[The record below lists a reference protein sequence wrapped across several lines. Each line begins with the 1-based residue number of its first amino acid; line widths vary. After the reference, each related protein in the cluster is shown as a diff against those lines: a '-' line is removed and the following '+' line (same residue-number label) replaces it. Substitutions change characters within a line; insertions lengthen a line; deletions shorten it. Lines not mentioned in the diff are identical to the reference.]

1 MKKIIYL
8 LILTLTAGLLFS
20 CAQDP
25 VEPPVEPPAEV
36 DDSAVYGEGVTTQ
49 IISDLP
55 DEVSVYSIANKIR
68 LLLGT
73 RPEIKSDSTAAI
85 KNEIVLGDMNR
96 PIAQKALTLLNE
108 KIKGYTPSD
117 ELVYDTVFY
126 GVYAEGGS
134 VAVVWSDDSARDI
147 ALTYFLDK
155 YVMRD
160 SLKFKDGFTDMISY
174 SEIEEMRAEE
184 AKLRDEAYAK
194 IAAEYGDG
202 VVEALKAHFETY
214 DRSFYIWLANLYDPG
229 EYDAEG
235 NPVGGGFYYSNS
247 ARDNAG
253 YYIDLEST
261 GQAFGFL
268 SSSGMVKNF
277 KKDIPEKIQKEVVAF
292 ALSCQSETDGYFY
305 HPQWGTGISAARRS
319 RDLGWATNQ
328 ILIRFGYQPYWNTPN
343 GHQGIYGAPAVD
355 RTAALTT
362 PLGSSAVAAVSRVVE
377 TASYVDKYQPYL
389 RSLDAWQSYLNG
401 LVPDLK
407 TKSYSIGHNLAEQ
420 SSQIMMRDTEA
431 AAHGEATGYVA
442 AVTKFFN
449 DNQNPEN
456 GLWEKEVSYNSI
468 NGLMK
473 IMALYNSLSIELS
486 YAEKA
491 VESAAAIAKLSTADV
506 NGKSANNSV
515 DVYNPWCAVERVFT
529 NVKKFG
535 DASRVAAMQDQLKA
549 NAEEMIRV
557 STEKAKK
564 FRKDDGSFGYT
575 WNYSPANSQNAPVA
589 VPNTV
594 EGDVNGG
601 TIALTGITNNM
612 LTALGITGL
621 SIYYPSDLKIFLHEI
636 EGLTHVEKEEP
647 VYNVERVTFE
657 DATVGDNSP
666 DGISHSLTEG
676 SVEVVEDGRGGKA
689 VKLVT
694 VPDKG
699 DAINATPG
707 CKTDGMNSYILEFD
721 IKFSEIKAGSSTAM
735 QISMGGLYMFT
746 VGITTSGSLTFG
758 DSSATNSSAITSKY
772 AGSYDAFAWHTVRLV
787 HYREGNT
794 PLITELYVDG
804 ALVGTSDNYLGK
816 ESGNASKGYNTARF
830 YCLFSTNHTVL
841 LDNILCDSSNDAY
854 TAEKPETPENVDRA
868 GYYSFDSSLVGDTD
882 IDGVKINQNPEA
894 GNSVAIA
901 ADPTNAENKTLE
913 IVTQSSSTAGNHVY
927 FDSDGKSGS
936 KAVFETKINITELNR
951 AADILQIFLNGAKG
965 TFFSVNIQ
973 LNRTSGGVMPRVYE
987 KTADNSRN
995 TTIVEATEELV
1006 GWFTLRIEYDYA
1018 TRVATVSINGT
1029 YTGTTDAYYKEGN
1042 GGPMT
1047 KADFYT
1053 TFASDLCLYLDGVT
1067 VENK

>member
-8 LILTLTAGLLFS
+8 LIMMLTAGLLLS
-20 CAQDP
+20 CTA
-25 VEPPVEPPAEV
+25 EPVEPPAEV
-36 DDSAVYGEGVTTQ
+36 DDSAVYGEGLITQ
-49 IISDLP
+49 IISDTP
-55 DEVSVYSIANKIR
+55 DDVAVYSIANKIR
-68 LLLGT
+68 LLQGT
-73 RPEIKSDSTAAI
+73 KPEIKGDSTAAI
-85 KNEIVLGDMNR
+85 KHEIVIGNMNR
-96 PIAQKALTLLNE
+96 PIAQKAMALLNE
-108 KIKGYTPSD
+108 KINNHVPSD

-126 GVYAEGGS
+126 GIYAEGGS
-134 VAVVWSDDSARDI
+134 VAVVWSCDEARDTV
-147 ALTYFLDK
+147 LTYFLDT
-155 YVMRD
+155 YVVKNNM
-160 SLKFKDGFTDMISY
+160 KFTDGFTEMIDY

-184 AKLRDEAYAK
+184 AKAADEAYEK
-194 IAAEYGDG
+194 IRAQYGDG
-202 VVEALKAHFETY
+202 VVEALKAHLATY

-229 EYDAEG
+229 EYDADG
-235 NPVGGGFYYSNS
+235 NPIGGGFYYSNS

-261 GQAFGFL
+261 GQALSFL
-268 SSSGMVKNF
+268 ASSGMVKNF
-277 KKDIPEKIQKEVVAF
+277 KNEIPEKMQKEVVAF
-292 ALSCQSETDGYFY
+292 ALACQSEVDGYFY
-305 HPQWGTGISAARRS
+305 HPQWGTGITPARRS
-319 RDLGWATNQ
+319 RDLGWAVNN
-328 ILIRFGYQPYWNTPN
+328 IIVRFGYQPYWDTPN
-343 GHQGIYGAPAVD
+343 GDKGIYGAPSVNK
-355 RTAALTT
+355 TASELTS
-362 PLGSSAVAAVSRVVE
+362 PLGGSAAAAVSKVVE
-377 TASYVDKYQPYL
+377 TASYIDKYQSFL
-389 RSLDAWQSYLNG
+389 RSLDAWQSYLDG

-407 TKSYSIGHNLAEQ
+407 TSSYSIGHNLAEQ
-420 SSQIMMRDTEA
+420 SRQIAMRDTEA
-431 AAHGEATGYVA
+431 AAHGEPTGYVE
-442 AVTKFFN
+442 AVTRFFN

-456 GLWEKEVSYNSI
+456 GLWEDEVSYNSI

-473 IMALYNSLSIELS
+473 IMALYNNLNIELN

-491 VESAAAIAKLSTADV
+491 VDSAAAIAKLNTADV
-506 NGKSANNSV
+506 NGKEATNSV
-515 DVYNPWCAVERVFT
+515 DVYNPWCAIERVFT

-535 DASRVAAMQDQLKA
+535 SADRAAAMQAQLCE

-557 STEKAKK
+557 STAKAKK

-589 VPNTV
+589 VPGTV

-601 TIALTGITNNM
+601 TIALVGITGNM
-612 LTALGITGL
+612 LNALGITGL
-621 SIYYPSDLKIFLHEI
+621 SIYHSSDLKIFLHEI
-636 EGLTHVEKEEP
+636 EGLEHVVKEEP
-647 VYNVERVTFE
+647 TYNVERVTFE
-657 DATVGDNSP
+657 DATVGDNNP
-666 DGISHSLTEG
+666 GGISHNLTEG

-689 VKLVT
+689 VMLTT

-707 CKTDGMNSYILEFD
+707 CKTDGMSSYILEFD
-721 IKFSEIKAGSSTAM
+721 IKFSEIKANAGTAM

-758 DSSATNSSAITSKY
+758 DSSATNNSAITSKY

-816 ESGNASKGYNTARF
+816 ESGNASKGYTTARF

-854 TAEKPETPENVDRA
+854 TAEKPETPEEVDRA
-868 GYYSFDSSLVGDTD
+868 GHYGFSSSLVGDTA
-882 IDGVKINQNPEA
+882 ISGVKINQNPEA

-913 IVTQSSSTAGNHVY
+913 VVTQSSSSAGNHIY

-936 KAVFETKINITELNR
+936 KAVFETRINITELNR
-951 AADILQIFLNGAKG
+951 AADILQIFLQGAKG

-987 KTADNSRN
+987 KNADNSRN

-1006 GWFTLRIEYDYA
+1006 GWFTLRIEYDYTA
-1018 TRVATVSINGT
+1018 RLATVTLNDT
-1029 YTGTTDAYYKEGN
+1029 YTGTTDAYYKDGI

-1053 TFASDLCLYLDGVT
+1053 TFACDLCLYLDDVT